1 MSLESPTGQVGQTH
15 SLGMLDSI
23 LCVDI
28 TLLDVSFLIFT
39 RVGITCL
46 ASQGG
51 GGGGNN
57 QACGNK
63 KVKIIFIWSVKLLL
77 GQREIIT

>member
-23 LCVDI
+23 LCVNI
-28 TLLDVSFLIFT
+28 TLLDVSFLIIT

-46 ASQGG
+46 ASQGRG
-51 GGGGNN
+51 G
-57 QACGNK
+57 A
-63 KVKIIFIWSVKLLL
+63 VIIKLVGIKRSRSFLY
-77 GQREIIT
+77 GVSNFSPVRGR

>member
-28 TLLDVSFLIFT
+28 TLLDVSFLIIT

-51 GGGGNN
+51 GGG
-57 QACGNK
+57 A
-63 KVKIIFIWSVKLLL
+63 VIIKLVGIKRSRSFLY
-77 GQREIIT
+77 GVSNFSPVRGR